1 MNYKGH
7 LAINTAVLGGVYFLT
22 RDYVEMP
29 DQINFAAGYVFAS
42 FFLSPDLDLFYSTA
56 TKNWKFLRILW
67 WPYSKLMKHRGLSH
81 SLFLATITKLLYMSF
96 VALSIYMGIIMLA
109 LYIDNGEM
117 VYSGQHMLEGVR
129 AFVYTGFELFK
140 EHWVHL
146 RYILLGVWV
155 SDIAHILIGDRI
167 TSALKIILKP

>member
-7 LAINTAVLGGVYFLT
+7 LALNTAVLGGLYFFAK
-22 RDYVEMP
+22 DYVETSN
-29 DQINFAAGYVFAS
+29 QIDFAAGYVFAS

-67 WPYSKLMKHRGLSH
+67 WPYSKMMKHRGLSH
-81 SLFLATITKLLYMSF
+81 SLFLSTITKLLYMSF
-96 VALSIYMGIIMLA
+96 VALSIYIASIMLA
-109 LYIDNGEM
+109 LYLDNGELI
-117 VYSGQHMLEGVR
+117 YSGQHLFQGVR
-129 AFVYTGFELFK
+129 SFVFLSFKLFE

-146 RYILLGVWV
+146 RYVLLGVWV

>member
-29 DQINFAAGYVFAS
+29 DQINFAAGYIFAS

-155 SDIAHILIGDRI
+155 SDIALSLIHI
-167 TSALKIILKP
+167 